1 MNYFPG
7 FTQVTVVDCDVH
19 QGDGTAALFADDPS
33 VRTISFH
40 CQDNFPTQKMVT
52 IPAKIVLD
60 AHCRH
65 KQLVHVPRR
74 DGALLTLKL
83 RLVPCTL

>member
-1 MNYFPG
+1 MNDFPG
-7 FTQVTVVDCDVH
+7 ITQVTVVDCDVH

-40 CQDNFPTQKMVT
+40 CQDNFPANKPVNITAE
-52 IPAKIVLD
+52 ILRD

-65 KQLVHVPRR
+65 ELLVDVHTSR
-74 DGALLTLKL
+74 
-83 RLVPCTL
+83 